1 MSYEELMKDTDALVR
16 RVLIQNAIKEWIIVI
31 ALMAALVFVVILMLN
46 EHREKM
52 KVMKARRERL
62 EAERITLEKDE
73 QGHWSAYR
81 PTVKKTRVDENGVTY
96 TLYGKPE
103 LADKEGV
110 TWNGKA

>member
-31 ALMAALVFVVILMLN
+31 ALMAALVFVVILMFN

-62 EAERITLEKDE
+62 EAEKIDLEKDE
-73 QGHWSAYR
+73 RGGQWHGAYAPNMLEYEEGDDGR
-81 PTVKKTRVDENGVTY
+81 TYYRMGPPTKRE
-96 TLYGKPE
+96 
-103 LADKEGV
+103 
-110 TWNGKA
+110 